1 MSGINEGMSINRK
14 NYMYMK
20 YLTILNT
27 KLLTDFNIKIL
38 ISNTILLEYYL
49 SYAKVLARQA
59 NRMEEDSGKWQLR
72 DVIAM

>member
-1 MSGINEGMSINRK
+1 
-14 NYMYMK
+14 MYMK